1 MGKRIHSVYYVL
13 VLKELCIL
21 LNFVII
27 FSVALISFESIFP
40 LDIFNENLK

>member
-1 MGKRIHSVYYVL
+1 MGKRIHSLYYVL

-21 LNFVII
+21 LNFII
-27 FSVALISFESIFP
+27 FSVALISFELIFP